1 MPYRSTTTE
10 KQTPPAHQGE
20 LSAPGDGKEVR
31 EIANQFQAVFQEALD
46 AILISDDN
54 RVCVEANPAACS
66 LLGRSRDELLG
77 QQLDDF
83 VEAGQKPELELVWE
97 RLLEQ
102 GQQRGTLRLV
112 HPDEKSREVA
122 YTAKAAMLPGRHLWI
137 LHDIT
142 ERKRADQALLLET
155 TQILLSN
162 LDIRRLLSAIST
174 STQHVVPHDYAS
186 LALYDATSGKL
197 QLQNLDEPFTLK
209 QLPAGLLMPL
219 EGSPAGWAFLNRQPL
234 VLNRLDDDRFLPDI
248 MNGLIALGLKS
259 VCWVPLIDHG
269 RVLGTLHIGTRRD
282 APFTQREIRLLE
294 QVAGQIAAA
303 INNALAFQQISELK
317 DILAR
322 EKDYFEEELRTKYNF
337 EEIIGKSPSFK
348 RVLKQA
354 ATVAPTDATV
364 LILGETGTGK
374 ELIARAIHNM
384 SARRERT
391 FVKVNCAA
399 IPTGLLES
407 ELFGHEK
414 GAFTGAVAP
423 RVGRVE
429 LAHRGTLFLDE
440 VGDIPLEIQPKLFRL
455 LQEKEFER
463 LGSPRTI
470 SVDIRLIAATN
481 RDLVQMIAERKFRRD
496 LYYRLN
502 VFPIA
507 LPPLRER
514 PEDIPLLT
522 SYFVQKYA
530 PRMNKRIQTI
540 PLEAME
546 ALKGWH
552 WPGNVREL
560 ENFIERAII
569 LSEGPAL
576 YVPSAELRPAR
587 ETKAAGTTLKET
599 EREHILRVLR
609 ETNGVIGG
617 PNGAA
622 ARLGLKRTTLNGLMR
637 RLGITRKDI

>member
-1 MPYRSTTTE
+1 MT
-10 KQTPPAHQGE
+10 A
-20 LSAPGDGKEVR
+20 D
-31 EIANQFQAVFQEALD
+31 QFHAVFQEALD
-46 AILISDDN
+46 AILISDDH
-54 RVCVEANPAACS
+54 RVCLEANPAACL
-66 LLGRSRDELLG
+66 LLGHSRDELLG
-77 QQLDDF
+77 RQLDDF
-83 VEAGQKPELELVWE
+83 VEPGQKPEIELLWE

-102 GQQRGTLRLV
+102 GQQRGTLRMV
-112 HPDEKSREVA
+112 RPDEKSREVA
-122 YTAKAAMLPGRHLWI
+122 YTAKAAILPGRHLWI
-137 LHDIT
+137 LHDVT
-142 ERKRADQALLLET
+142 ERRRADQALLLET
-155 TQILLSN
+155 TQLLLSN

-174 STQHVVPHDYAS
+174 SIHHVVPHDYAS
-186 LALYDATSGKL
+186 LALYDAASGKL
-197 QLQNLDEPFTLK
+197 HLQNLDEPFTLE
-209 QLPAGLLMPL
+209 QLPAGMLMPL
-219 EGSPAGWAFLNRQPL
+219 EGSPAGWAFVNRQPL
-234 VLNRLDDDRFLPDI
+234 VLSRLEDDRFLPDI
-248 MNGLIALGLKS
+248 MKRLIALGLKS

-269 RVLGTLHIGTRRD
+269 RVLGTLHIGTRRE
-282 APFTQREIRLLE
+282 ASFKPREVHLLE

-303 INNALAFQQISELK
+303 INNALAFHQISELK

-322 EKDYFEEELRTKYNF
+322 EKVYFEEELRTKYNF
-337 EEIIGKSPSFK
+337 EEIIGKSASFK

-384 SARRERT
+384 SARRDGT

-481 RDLVQMIAERKFRRD
+481 RDLAQMIAERKFRRD

-502 VFPIA
+502 VFPIS
-507 LPPLRER
+507 LPPLRDR
-514 PEDIPLLT
+514 SEDIPLLA

-530 PRMNKRIQTI
+530 PHMNKRIQTI
-540 PLEAME
+540 PAEAME

-576 YVPSAELRPAR
+576 YVPIAELRPAR
-587 ETKAAGTTLKET
+587 EAKAAGATLRET
-599 EREHILRVLR
+599 EREHILQVLR

-637 RLGITRKDI
+637 RLGISRKDL